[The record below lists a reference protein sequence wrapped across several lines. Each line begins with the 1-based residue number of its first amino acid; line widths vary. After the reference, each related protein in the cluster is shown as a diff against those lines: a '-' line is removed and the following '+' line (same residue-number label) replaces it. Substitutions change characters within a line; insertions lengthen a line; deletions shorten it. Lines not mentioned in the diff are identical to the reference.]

1 LTNAILTNA
10 HSRKDKCNKS
20 KLVGRSFLW
29 SLGFIV
35 RYTNGVAIK
44 ADLSLKDWAAK
55 LKTESK
61 KDCDIA
67 EEAISVA
74 STKMHL
80 VESEMLL
87 LDSA

>member
-1 LTNAILTNA
+1 MQPQCILNNA
-10 HSRKDKCNKS
+10 HSRNDKCNKL
-20 KLVGRSFLW
+20 KPVGRSLW

-61 KDCDIA
+61 KI
-67 EEAISVA
+67 VA
-74 STKMHL
+74 
-80 VESEMLL
+80 
-87 LDSA
+87 